1 VSWLADAV
9 LVVHLIFLGFVVGGL
24 AFIWIGAMCGW
35 QVIRNF
41 LFRVLHLA
49 AILFVLAE
57 ALIGVACPLT
67 VWEDELRGRRA
78 EIGFIARLLH
88 RILYYDFPGWV
99 FLTLYLMFALAVA
112 ASFILIPPVRVR
124 DRI

>member
-1 VSWLADAV
+1 
-9 LVVHLIFLGFVVGGL
+9 
-24 AFIWIGAMCGW
+24 MCGW
-35 QVIRNF
+35 RVIRNF

-67 VWEDELRGRRA
+67 VWEDELRGRPA
-78 EIGFIARLLH
+78 ETGFIARLLH

-99 FLTLYLMFALAVA
+99 FLTLYLLFALAVA
-112 ASFILIPPVRVR
+112 ASFILIPPVRAR
-124 DRI
+124 DRK